1 MDVFIH
7 SIYEKKSSLRQL
19 SELFSKRSRLLF
31 GNVRNYSNLQKVR
44 EAKLQKRKTIFED
57 FIFVYFERIHLKKS
71 TNVLCKRLEMLT

>member
-1 MDVFIH
+1 MFLYIL
-7 SIYEKKSSLRQL
+7 STKKISSLRQL